1 MSSEEKHETP
11 SRITMAGADAAVALL
26 FVVVGVVVAVDSYRI
41 GAGWADDG
49 PQAGYFP
56 FYVGLLLTISGAITT
71 ATALRR
77 DARWGKI
84 FATREELGRV
94 VDVFFPTAIYVGA
107 IYLLGIY
114 VASALFIGWF
124 MQRHGKFRAPVKAAI
139 ALAVPALLFML
150 FERWFLV
157 PLPKGPLERLLGF

>member
-11 SRITMAGADAAVALL
+11 SRITMAGADVAVALL
-26 FVVVGVVVAVDSYRI
+26 FVLAGLVVAIDSYRI

-49 PQAGYFP
+49 PQSGYFP
-56 FYVGLLLTISGAITT
+56 FYVGLLLTVSGVITA

-94 VDVFFPTAIYVGA
+94 FDVFYPTAIYVGA

-114 VASALFIGWF
+114 VASVLFIGWF
-124 MQRHGKFRAPVKAAI
+124 MRRHGKFRALGTAAI
-139 ALAVPALLFML
+139 ALGVPVLLFML

-157 PLPKGPLERLLGF
+157 PLPKGPLEQLLGY